1 MAKTK
6 RRSISRLPKKFCT
19 LNKELVRCTKSK
31 VAAKNV
37 RNITQ
42 CKKNSRSNLCNTVH
56 IIFGSYKLKRNAYMY
71 LESIT
76 RGNLSIMKE
85 ICHIAK
91 EYGRSRNGSDWSGV
105 ISKKVAVHA
114 ADLYNK

>member
-1 MAKTK
+1 
-6 RRSISRLPKKFCT
+6 
-19 LNKELVRCTKSK
+19 
-31 VAAKNV
+31 
-37 RNITQ
+37 
-42 CKKNSRSNLCNTVH
+42 
-56 IIFGSYKLKRNAYMY
+56 MY